1 MKNFDKL
8 KENLK
13 IEDLFYKNGEAVG
26 WITFM
31 CKAVRELKQ
40 EKNCY
45 GRRCIDCY
53 KWLQQEYKEPILDD
67 VEREYLSA
75 VIKPFRN
82 EVENIEKMEVDDET
96 DRICIGIY
104 GSTLN
109 DIFLPPFDKGTMYRG
124 MEYNV
129 YTLEELDL

>member
-1 MKNFDKL
+1 MTNFDKL

-13 IEDLFYKNGEAVG
+13 NEDLFDKNGRMVE
-26 WITFM
+26 WTHFI
-31 CKAVRELKQ
+31 CKAIRKLKQ
-40 EKNCY
+40 EKDCN
-45 GRRCIDCY
+45 GRSCTECY
-53 KWLQQEYKEPILDD
+53 KWLKQEYKEPILDD

-75 VIKPFRN
+75 LIKPFRN
-82 EVENIEKMEVDDET
+82 EVENIEKIEVDDET

-104 GSTLN
+104 GTHN

-129 YTLEELDL
+129 YTLEELGL